1 MRIDTFGRLVL
12 GQVEGTK
19 LSLVEKHIEVFVL
32 GVVVNQ
38 IGQNFL
44 LTMRIRTKISIRTLI
59 HTIGVVKAK
68 IFFIFLITIVLLDK
82 RMSIHASLPIRT
94 LHILLYIITHLRS
107 VEITITPTILRIMI
121 VNAMLVVVSL
131 SNVTGIYLENLKIKV
146 LHQLISTITVGAV
159 LN

>member
-1 MRIDTFGRLVL
+1 
-12 GQVEGTK
+12 
-19 LSLVEKHIEVFVL
+19 
-32 GVVVNQ
+32 
-38 IGQNFL
+38 
-44 LTMRIRTKISIRTLI
+44 MRIRAKISIRTLI
-59 HTIGVVKAK
+59 HTIGVVKTK

-82 RMSIHASLPIRT
+82 RMSIPTSLPIRT
-94 LHILLYIITHLRS
+94 FHILLYITTHLRS